1 MRPQTVSYHNLQQP
15 LQAGRKLRP
24 PILTYHRS
32 APTGRLPKQEFVTG
46 FSVLFLLF
54 IFFIID
60 QSTFSDAKKTL
71 FFQLSMQ
78 KSKMLHRK
86 REFLRYKGM
95 DD

>member
-1 MRPQTVSYHNLQQP
+1 MFLRLQFATT
-15 LQAGRKLRP
+15 LSGWSHFATTSLDWS
-24 PILTYHRS
+24 H
-32 APTGRLPKQEFVTG
+32 FVTG
-46 FSVLFLLF
+46 FSVLFFLF
-54 IFFIID
+54 VFFIID
-60 QSTFSDAKKTL
+60 QSTFSDAKITL